1 VEIREDFP
9 LVNPG
14 ERTAL
19 SWIEMYNNF
28 LNIKEE
34 KFGVP
39 TDGINES
46 VFFEV
51 N

>member
-1 VEIREDFP
+1 LEIREEP
-9 LVNPG
+9 LLVKPG

-19 SWIEMYNNF
+19 SWIEVYNNF

-34 KFGVP
+34 EFGVP